1 MVTKINRPCKR
12 DQKCW
17 RKGQVAVLNKTVRG
31 ATVIRQDLS
40 KYSMETQKL
49 RNHMSERAF

>member
-12 DQKCW
+12 DQKGW